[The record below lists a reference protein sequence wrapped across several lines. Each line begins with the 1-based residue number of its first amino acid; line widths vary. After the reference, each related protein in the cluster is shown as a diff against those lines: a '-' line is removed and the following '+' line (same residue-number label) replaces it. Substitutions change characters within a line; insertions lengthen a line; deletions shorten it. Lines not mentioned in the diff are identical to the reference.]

1 MRICIQVIGLHN
13 VPFAGDEFEVV
24 SSLDIA
30 REKAEA
36 RADAL
41 RNERIAAKAGDG
53 KITLSSL
60 ASAVSSGKM
69 AGLDLHMLNII
80 LKVDVQV
87 GVISFFRVT

>member
-1 MRICIQVIGLHN
+1 MNN

-30 REKAEA
+30 REKAEV
-36 RADAL
+36 RAESL

-53 KITLSSL
+53 KVTLSSL

-69 AGLDLHMLNII
+69 AGLDLHQLNII

-87 GVISFFRVT
+87 TGLFFV